1 MWLSNLG
8 YPPPTIIT
16 SDCSPLLSYCSMSVN
31 VSPASVLTC
40 HVYSI
45 VPSEVPFAT
54 NIALPLDLVVTS
66 VGLESIVAAEAASRK
81 SYTPLLSRSGGVP
94 YVWIPSPWDKTRP
107 LELTINTGIP
117 TLPSPLSSVKPA
129 SITSLQ
135 PSLSE
140 SGSSLLGIPS
150 PSVSR
155 SSPPSLTSVI
165 PSLSSSASN
174 SSGILSPSV
183 SFL

>member
-1 MWLSNLG
+1 
-8 YPPPTIIT
+8 
-16 SDCSPLLSYCSMSVN
+16 MSVN

-45 VPSEVPFAT
+45 VPSEVPLAT

-66 VGLESIVAAEAASRK
+66 VGLESIVAVEAASRK
-81 SYTPLLSRSGGVP
+81 SYTPFPSRSGGVP
-94 YVWIPSPWDKTRP
+94 YEWIPSPCDVTRP
-107 LELTINTGIP
+107 LEFTIKTGIP
-117 TLPSPLSSVKPA
+117 TIPSPFSSVNPA
-129 SITSLQ
+129 SITSLH

-140 SGSSLLGIPS
+140 SGSILLGIPS
-150 PSVSR
+150 PSVSS

-183 SFL
+183 SFLYTFSCASLVVTSWSHLNAGVCM